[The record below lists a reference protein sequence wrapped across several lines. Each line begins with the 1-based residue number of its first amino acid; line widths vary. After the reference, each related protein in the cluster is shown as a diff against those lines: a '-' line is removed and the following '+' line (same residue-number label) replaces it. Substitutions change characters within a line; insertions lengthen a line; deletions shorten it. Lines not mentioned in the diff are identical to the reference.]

1 MNRKNYLYLLLI
13 IVSVFFVSC
22 NENTIFSEYTTVDNG
37 VWAKDRSFAFN
48 VEVADTSALYEI
60 DLLVRNTDIF
70 PRQNL
75 WLRITKEYRGQEIQC
90 DTVNL
95 FLLDESGKWTGSG
108 SGTCFDNQF
117 VWKRHIRFYKQGS
130 YIFRIAHLMRFDILE
145 GIDRI
150 GLAVVKEK

>member
-1 MNRKNYLYLLLI
+1 MNRKKYLFFLLAI
-13 IVSVFFVSC
+13 ISVFLISC
-22 NENTIFSEYTTVDNG
+22 TDNTIFDEYTTVDNG

-95 FLLDESGKWTGSG
+95 FLLDESGKWIGSG
-108 SGTCFDNQF
+108 SGTFFDNQYI
-117 VWKRHIRFYKQGS
+117 WKQHIRFYKKGN
-130 YIFRIAHLMRFDILE
+130 YIFRIAHLMRFDVLE

>member
-13 IVSVFFVSC
+13 IVSAFFVSC
-22 NENTIFSEYTTVDNG
+22 NENTIFNEYTTVDNG

-48 VEVADTSALYEI
+48 VEVSDTTALYEI

-75 WLRITKEYRGQEIQC
+75 WLQITREYRGQEIQC

-117 VWKRHIRFYKQGS
+117 V
-130 YIFRIAHLMRFDILE
+130 
-145 GIDRI
+145 
-150 GLAVVKEK
+150 

>member
-1 MNRKNYLYLLLI
+1 MNRKKYLFFLLAI
-13 IVSVFFVSC
+13 ISVFLISC
-22 NENTIFSEYTTVDNG
+22 TDNTIFDEYTTVDNG

-95 FLLDESGKWTGSG
+95 FLLDVFRQPIHLEATY
-108 SGTCFDNQF
+108 QILQ
-117 VWKRHIRFYKQGS
+117 KR
-130 YIFRIAHLMRFDILE
+130 
-145 GIDRI
+145 
-150 GLAVVKEK
+150 